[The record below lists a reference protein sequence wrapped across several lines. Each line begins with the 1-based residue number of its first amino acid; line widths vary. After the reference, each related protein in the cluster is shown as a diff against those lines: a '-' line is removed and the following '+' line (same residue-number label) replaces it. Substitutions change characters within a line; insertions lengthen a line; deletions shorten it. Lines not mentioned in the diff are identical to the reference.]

1 MQRCGRM
8 RPPAKPF
15 VFRIFDSPYDISFFC
30 LSFGSLSM
38 AEGAL
43 RTVSGVRSCPST
55 TSDVATPAISFQVCK
70 LYVASVVVQ
79 LTKFDYRLA
88 NKLETDLQKLR
99 CRSISISFADMF
111 TRRYFGHKRT
121 LRPNAKKLYSL
132 FLNRAN
138 MTWEQFSLKV
148 HSYQR
153 GFLGEPKEVRPGRGE
168 FHENPSACI
177 CETTKAMRGKH
188 SGSLSPTNADDQHPN
203 SNRGHSVSEPTY
215 NRTDEEPDWSDMDYG
230 EYTPL
235 SKSLSNSTD
244 MDYDPF
250 IRSED
255 SELEDFL
262 SD

>member
-1 MQRCGRM
+1 MQ
-8 RPPAKPF
+8 
-15 VFRIFDSPYDISFFC
+15 
-30 LSFGSLSM
+30 
-38 AEGAL
+38 
-43 RTVSGVRSCPST
+43 
-55 TSDVATPAISFQVCK
+55 
-70 LYVASVVVQ
+70 VVQ

-88 NKLETDLQKLR
+88 NKLETELQKLR
-99 CRSISISFADMF
+99 CRVNYHALEFTHPIQDMGDKLIRRMKEKGKHFIALHLRYEPDMLAFSGCYYGGGEKERKELGAIRKRWKTLHSISISFADMF

-138 MTWEQFSLKV
+138 MTWEQFSSKV